1 MFDFK
6 RFGKL
11 LVCLV
16 CLASLLIANPVS
28 ALSTSSSLIS
38 VTNSVI
44 SSSQEDALQNMTP
57 VSTGHLVSVVHY
69 SPYFSSCVIGC
80 LENGTK
86 VTVLGKS
93 GSFYKIDCYDMK
105 GYIAKSQVSKN
116 EDGEYYVNCDKD
128 SDESKYLDSHSA
140 QTSMELKHELFEIA
154 QDYIGVRYREG
165 GSSPR
170 YGFDCS
176 GYTQYVFNKIGIELH
191 RSAIYQMQD
200 GVIVAEEDLQPGDLI
215 FYSGTGDDGGF
226 ASHVAI
232 YIGNDKIIHASSTKG
247 ITIADLYLPG
257 LYEYYQCARRVILT
271 DMAVTVSIP
280 TVNCIT
286 SNVGSGWR
294 N

>member
-6 RFGKL
+6 RCGKL
-11 LVCLV
+11 LVCFV
-16 CLASLLIANPVS
+16 CLICVLLANPVS
-28 ALSTSSSLIS
+28 ALSTSSSLVS
-38 VTNSVI
+38 VATPVINSTT
-44 SSSQEDALQNMTP
+44 EAAMENMTP

-69 SPYFSSCVIGC
+69 TYYTTSTVIGC

-86 VTVLGKS
+86 VTVLGQAN
-93 GSFYKIDCYDMK
+93 GFYKIDCYDMN
-105 GYIAKSQVSKN
+105 GYIAKSQVAVD
-116 EDGEYYVNCDKD
+116 ELGEYYVNCDPE
-128 SDESKYLDSHSA
+128 SDESRYLDSYSA
-140 QTSMELKHELFEIA
+140 QTSVELKSQLLQIGQE
-154 QDYIGVRYREG
+154 YIGVRYREG
-165 GSSPR
+165 GTSPR

-176 GYTQYVFNKIGIELH
+176 GYTQYVFDKIGIELN
-191 RSAIYQMQD
+191 RTAIYQMQQ

-232 YIGNDKIIHASSTKG
+232 YIGNGKIMHASTTRG

-280 TVNCIT
+280 TVNSIT
-286 SNVGSGWR
+286 SAVGSGWR
-294 N
+294 S